1 MKLNPFFIFYFFFP
15 LFLFSQEGSEKLD
28 SKIDSILQNLEH
40 IESHEARVHNLVESA
55 RRFGYVSDTKKL
67 FDKAIEI
74 AKQTHE
80 SRLLIQSYYSLG
92 NYYYFNSKL
101 DSALLYNEKAYEK
114 LQNDNYPF
122 LKAKVL
128 NYKGSIYA
136 KQGNIIAGI
145 SMMLESKDVLQ
156 KIDTS
161 EFTEE
166 KKRSYKGQDLVLNNS
181 LANFYNQ
188 MDDYEEAL
196 FYYDQAY
203 KAALNM
209 GATVNAGVIISNK
222 GDLLL
227 NFNKIP
233 EAIKALELGKKLKT
247 EGKGHPRSMA
257 SSDLNLAKAY
267 LKNEDYKKS
276 ALFLEKAHDYYT
288 VNNLNNMLAF
298 TYDLRGALFLK
309 QEKYTEAKQACEKAQ
324 ELAQEYEHLETYMNV
339 CECLYKANKK
349 LNLYDASLLN
359 HEKYLVAKDSIFNKK
374 NIKKQTQL
382 EMQFA
387 FDKKQE
393 VQNIEAKKKEIQR
406 NLYLCLAIIG
416 LIIAALLA
424 FLYYKNR
431 KKNQLLAQQKVLL
444 ESTVND
450 KNILLKEIHHR
461 VKNNLQTI
469 SSLLSLQQRQ
479 ISDKKASQAMQEGRD
494 RVKAMALI
502 HQNLYQDTD
511 LIGVQVNDYVN
522 KLANSLVKNYETEG
536 KPIQLNI
543 DIAPI
548 KLDVDTIIPLGLV
561 INELISNALKYAFT
575 EQDSGRID
583 IQLSFTKATLTL
595 SVADNGK
602 GLPENFNIE
611 QISSLGFRLIKAFSD
626 KLKAQLRIDSSKKGT
641 KISVVI
647 PNIKPN

>member
-1 MKLNPFFIFYFFFP
+1 MKLTSLFIFFFCIPSFI
-15 LFLFSQEGSEKLD
+15 FSQENTNKLH
-28 SKIDSILQNLEH
+28 SKIDSIIQNLAH
-40 IESHEARVHNLVESA
+40 LESHEARVHNLVESA
-55 RRFGYVSDTKKL
+55 RKYGYVSDTKRL

-74 AKQTHE
+74 AKQTE
-80 SRLLIQSYYSLG
+80 EKRLLIQSYYSLG

-114 LQNDNYPF
+114 LQNDDFPF

-145 SMMLESKDVLQ
+145 SMMLKSKDVLQ
-156 KIDTS
+156 KIDTTS
-161 EFTEE
+161 FTEE
-166 KKRSYKGQDLVLNNS
+166 KKYSYKGQDLVLNNS

-188 MDDYEEAL
+188 MDDYEDAL
-196 FYYDQAY
+196 FYYDEAY
-203 KAALNM
+203 KTALSM
-209 GATVNAGVIISNK
+209 GASVNAGVILSNK

-233 EAIKALELGKKLKT
+233 EAIKALELGKKLKI

-276 ALFLEKAHDYYT
+276 ALFLKKAHDYYT
-288 VNNLNNMLAF
+288 ANHLENMLAF

-309 QEKYTEAKQACEKAQ
+309 QEKYTEAIQDGEKAQ
-324 ELAQEYEHLETYMNV
+324 ELAQKYEYLETYMNA
-339 CECLYKANKK
+339 CECLYLANKK
-349 LNLYDASLLN
+349 LHLYDAALLN
-359 HEKYLVAKDSIFNKK
+359 HEKYLEAKDSIFNKK

-393 VQNIEAKKKEIQR
+393 VQNIEAKKKEKQR
-406 NLYLCLAIIG
+406 NLYLILAIIG
-416 LIIAALLA
+416 LILASLLA

-511 LIGVQVNDYVN
+511 LIGVQIDGYVN
-522 KLANSLVKNYETEG
+522 KLAKSLVKNYETEN
-536 KPIQLNI
+536 KPITLNLNVV
-543 DIAPI
+543 PI

-575 EQDSGRID
+575 TQSSGTIN
-583 IQLSFTKATLTL
+583 IQLTYKNNTLTL
-595 SVADNGK
+595 SVSDNGK
-602 GLPENFNIE
+602 GLPDSFDINK
-611 QISSLGFRLIKAFSD
+611 ISSLGFRLIKAFSD
-626 KLKAQLRIDSSKKGT
+626 KLKAEMQINSTNQGA
-641 KISVVI
+641 KIVLII
-647 PNIKPN
+647 PNIVLN